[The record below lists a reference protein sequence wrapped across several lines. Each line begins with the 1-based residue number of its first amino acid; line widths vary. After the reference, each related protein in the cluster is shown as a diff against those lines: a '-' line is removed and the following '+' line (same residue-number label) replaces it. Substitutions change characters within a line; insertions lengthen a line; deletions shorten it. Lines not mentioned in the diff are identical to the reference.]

1 MNSPSSRE
9 HKQEKIFLISRFLYP
24 YIMTL
29 RTLLNYE
36 HLLKLSLQQIH
47 LTANPVLPLGNLCR
61 AFRLTVREVKV
72 MHMPPNPF
80 IAKAKKMR
88 MDRSEGER
96 AN

>member
-1 MNSPSSRE
+1 M
-9 HKQEKIFLISRFLYP
+9 
-24 YIMTL
+24 
-29 RTLLNYE
+29 
-36 HLLKLSLQQIH
+36 SLQQIH
-47 LTANPVLPLGNLCR
+47 LTANLVLPLDNLSR

-96 AN
+96 VD